1 MKINSIFTALLTSL
15 TLVACGGG
23 GGTAP
28 AAVDVTDKYL
38 GSWTICTAD
47 QTNAN
52 ASIKTIFDF
61 KKINVSSISFTLVD
75 DSYSN
80 STCSGTAIPGSD
92 YGAGVANFAGTKL
105 VGNETVDKIDFMLAT
120 PEVKAVKDIGFYNGS
135 GLKFGNDALVDSNG
149 YPTALDPNTATKT
162 DTTSLNVTNKY
173 LGIWTGCNIQKAP
186 NGASLGKSDKET
198 YTFTKSTST
207 TVSYE
212 NKKSTYPNETCL
224 GTPEN
229 AAPLVTNGVL
239 TVIGTRSVTGRLLD
253 KLNTVTALNPTV
265 FDKRLATILSNGQ
278 SLNLID
284 GGALDANGYPEAALN
299 FYQYTKQ

>member
-1 MKINSIFTALLTSL
+1 MKINSVFAALLTSL

-28 AAVDVTDKYL
+28 TAVDVTDKYL

-52 ASIKTIFDF
+52 TSIKTIFDF

-105 VGNETVDKIDFMLAT
+105 VGSETVDKIDFTLAT
-120 PEVKAVKDIGFYNGS
+120 PEVKTVKDIGFYNGS

-149 YPTALDPNTATKT
+149 YPTALDPDTATKT
-162 DTTSLNVTNKY
+162 DTTPLNVTSKY
-173 LGIWTGCNIQKAP
+173 LGIWTGCNIQKVP

-198 YTFTKSTST
+198 FTFTKSTST

-212 NKKSTYPNETCL
+212 NKKSTYLNETCL

-239 TVIGTRSVTGRLLD
+239 TVIGTRLVTGRLLD
-253 KLNTVTALNPTV
+253 KLNMVTTLNPTV
-265 FDKRLATILSNGQ
+265 FDKRLGTILSIGQ
-278 SLNLID
+278 SLNLIN